1 MSVLTLLVFFFFFF
15 KKSLSL
21 LSPQRLRLHP
31 RTCPLMIALPSRTSS
46 TPRVARQAYL
56 ISLES
61 YVRVPATGRT
71 APSSER
77 QVVSSCNQA
86 SERMDWGRH
95 VANDAI
101 TGIKSTVTTPICGYF
116 MRVDA
121 NDRKSSPR
129 RRTTGLKIL
138 VTARQTPTEEG
149 GKVRSC
155 QRST

>member
-1 MSVLTLLVFFFFFF
+1 MIDSTGGTTGNDKLTL
-15 KKSLSL
+15 
-21 LSPQRLRLHP
+21 SPWNRN
-31 RTCPLMIALPSRTSS
+31 
-46 TPRVARQAYL
+46 
-56 ISLES
+56 
-61 YVRVPATGRT
+61 VRVPVTGRT

-101 TGIKSTVTTPICGYF
+101 ACFKSTVTTPIRGYF

-129 RRTTGLKIL
+129 RTTGLKIL
-138 VTARQTPTEEG
+138 VTARQTTKVG
-149 GKVRSC
+149 GKVRELPEKHAAS
-155 QRST
+155 QIGLHRHWWGGIG